1 MFNQKNYLLNCDVCD
16 TRKMKEEDY
25 SGYEKMMINTDLV
38 IVSPSSKSILNRL
51 PLTLNHDCTMEFEDD
66 AEIKVQA
73 INGSYEIT
81 GTTAVHEHTL
91 LSVNGDLT
99 IYPGTEESLQK
110 YERIHV
116 NGSVTCPKS
125 LEGCL
130 TKLSAN
136 GSVSVYPDDCVILD
150 DTFIMDKYFPLRAR
164 EGRKY
169 YVKDMVIVQDKSAD
183 MEKLVQKNV
192 QFITH
197 QLIVPEEM
205 AEACVELFDEK
216 AEFTVT
222 PAGMTLHYGDAVL
235 NEQLVEKDGDCIYVY
250 GNLTIPDNANLRALS
265 DSITKL
271 TVKGNVTLKK
281 NQAEDF
287 KKLNAEYSEL
297 TFKWEGR
304 IIENKVSVK
313 IDKTLLESS
322 PDKVLVRST
331 AAAKIA
337 PDITPELILDRLV
350 IENCAKVSCSEEQ
363 ESAVAAVSQNIAAI
377 VKESSKEL
385 SEMSGGFDDLLSTK
399 VINADSYIM

>member
-1 MFNQKNYLLNCDVCD
+1 
-16 TRKMKEEDY
+16 
-25 SGYEKMMINTDLV
+25 
-38 IVSPSSKSILNRL
+38 
-51 PLTLNHDCTMEFEDD
+51 
-66 AEIKVQA
+66 
-73 INGSYEIT
+73 
-81 GTTAVHEHTL
+81 
-91 LSVNGDLT
+91 
-99 IYPGTEESLQK
+99 
-110 YERIHV
+110 
-116 NGSVTCPKS
+116 
-125 LEGCL
+125 
-130 TKLSAN
+130 
-136 GSVSVYPDDCVILD
+136 
-150 DTFIMDKYFPLRAR
+150 
-164 EGRKY
+164 
-169 YVKDMVIVQDKSAD
+169 

-192 QFITH
+192 QFITR

-304 IIENKVSVK
+304 LIENKISVK

>member
-192 QFITH
+192 QFITR

-287 KKLNAEYSEL
+287 KKLNVEYSEL

-304 IIENKVSVK
+304 LIENKISVK

>member
-192 QFITH
+192 QFITR

-304 IIENKVSVK
+304 LIENKISIK

-350 IENCAKVSCSEEQ
+350 IENCAKVYCSEEQ